1 MSIVGVI
8 CLKLTVKEYMSS
20 RSVSRRTIYN
30 RIESGQL
37 ITIKE
42 NNKLYIV
49 SENLDAKKQNES
61 KKSDSVSIGLE
72 ALNDIK
78 ELVFNIKEK
87 SNGFDYKLLRERLI
101 SLDAASM
108 NIFDKLDVLSKY
120 KIDENLDTVI
130 SLLNNNLEQINSLD
144 KKITDIETKM
154 NNFDAKADAIQ
165 ENIIDLTEKLSIW
178 LYEKINDKSDKGDKN
193 EKIEKKKLINIFNK
207 K

>member
-1 MSIVGVI
+1 MSFIGVI

-30 RIESGQL
+30 RIENGQL

-178 LYEKINDKSDKGDKN
+178 LYEKINDKSDNYK
-193 EKIEKKKLINIFNK
+193 
-207 K
+207 

>member
-1 MSIVGVI
+1 
-8 CLKLTVKEYMSS
+8 MSS

-30 RIESGQL
+30 RIENGQL

>member
-1 MSIVGVI
+1 MSFIGVI

-30 RIESGQL
+30 RIENGQL

-72 ALNDIK
+72 ALNDII
-78 ELVFNIKEK
+78 ELVFNIIEK

>member
-1 MSIVGVI
+1 M
-8 CLKLTVKEYMSS
+8 KLTVKEYMSS

-30 RIESGQL
+30 RIENGQL

-207 K
+207 EPV

>member
-1 MSIVGVI
+1 MSFIGVI

-30 RIESGQL
+30 RIENGQL

-42 NNKLYIV
+42 NNKLYII

-154 NNFDAKADAIQ
+154 NNFDVKVDAIQ

-178 LYEKINDKSDKGDKN
+178 LYEKINDKSEKGEKN

>member
-1 MSIVGVI
+1 MSFIGVI

-30 RIESGQL
+30 RIENGQL

-165 ENIIDLTEKLSIW
+165 ENIIELTEKLSIW

>member
-1 MSIVGVI
+1 MI

-30 RIESGQL
+30 RIENGQL

>member
-1 MSIVGVI
+1 MSFIGVI

-30 RIESGQL
+30 RIENGQL

>member
-1 MSIVGVI
+1 MSFIGVI

-30 RIESGQL
+30 RIENGQL

-178 LYEKINDKSDKGDKN
+178 LYEKINDKSDKGEKN

>member
-178 LYEKINDKSDKGDKN
+178 LYEKINDKSDKGEKN

>member
-1 MSIVGVI
+1 MSFIGVI

-30 RIESGQL
+30 RIENGQL

-165 ENIIDLTEKLSIW
+165 ENIIDLTEKLSIC